1 MPTFKR
7 LGLKIVVEG
16 NRVEIRHGAF
26 PYVKRSAIPFS
37 SIASV
42 EVTRMTKQ
50 LLIRTNDGK
59 DHKYSIG
66 GFGKAQKCR
75 DAIAER
81 M

>member
-7 LGLKIVVEG
+7 PGLKIVVED
-16 NRVEIRHGAF
+16 NRVEIRDGMF
-26 PYVKRSAIPFS
+26 PYVRKTAIPFS

-42 EVTRMTKQ
+42 EVTRITKQ

-66 GFGKAQKCR
+66 GFGKAQRCR
-75 DAIAER
+75 DAIVAV